1 MLNRNGD
8 LLIKKFNEY
17 LLPTIASTMSLLL
30 AAFVDGIIVSRML
43 GDNEFSAVNISE
55 PVVLF
60 MQALFFMFGL
70 GGMICISIAIGERKL
85 RKANALFTL
94 TLISAA
100 AVSAIVTILG
110 TVLRGSITDLLCN
123 EKGLKPLVDAYIKY
137 LFYGSFFMIFTPS
150 LMFIIRLDGMPKLA
164 SAVPVIANAV
174 NLACDLLLMGVFKMG
189 TDGAALA
196 TVIGYA
202 AAFAAELYYLMSKKR
217 SLRTVRLAA
226 DELKY
231 LGELITAAISSVI
244 NTVLLFFK
252 SVLLNRVVIRTGG
265 KDAIA
270 VFSVC
275 NFSLTFFS
283 MFVSGGSDTMTP
295 IISLLFGEKD
305 YRGMDIV
312 IKKTLRFV
320 VTCCAAL
327 TVFVWIFPELLLGLF
342 GVNSEAQL
350 GIGVPAVR
358 IFSASLIGMSVC
370 YVMMN
375 YFQSV
380 KQKSVSVMITL
391 LRGMALIIPLAY
403 GLSAAFGVNG
413 IWWAFLLTEVLT
425 AVILFAVCF
434 LISRAKNDKYSGV
447 LLHERI
453 PENEVWWDVSL
464 RPEQEQASGISR
476 QLEDLCLENKVE
488 KTKAARLGL
497 LAEEIVE
504 HIRLHNNGRKKPQI
518 DMICRIA
525 PAELILSVH
534 DNGETFDPSKTD
546 EDSEDTFTNLKMINS
561 IADDVTYSRAIGLNN
576 VLITLRRNSNA

>member
-1 MLNRNGD
+1 
-8 LLIKKFNEY
+8 
-17 LLPTIASTMSLLL
+17 
-30 AAFVDGIIVSRML
+30 
-43 GDNEFSAVNISE
+43 
-55 PVVLF
+55 
-60 MQALFFMFGL
+60 
-70 GGMICISIAIGERKL
+70 
-85 RKANALFTL
+85 
-94 TLISAA
+94 
-100 AVSAIVTILG
+100 
-110 TVLRGSITDLLCN
+110 
-123 EKGLKPLVDAYIKY
+123 
-137 LFYGSFFMIFTPS
+137 
-150 LMFIIRLDGMPKLA
+150 
-164 SAVPVIANAV
+164 
-174 NLACDLLLMGVFKMG
+174 
-189 TDGAALA
+189 
-196 TVIGYA
+196 
-202 AAFAAELYYLMSKKR
+202 
-217 SLRTVRLAA
+217 
-226 DELKY
+226 
-231 LGELITAAISSVI
+231 
-244 NTVLLFFK
+244 
-252 SVLLNRVVIRTGG
+252 
-265 KDAIA
+265 
-270 VFSVC
+270 
-275 NFSLTFFS
+275 
-283 MFVSGGSDTMTP
+283 
-295 IISLLFGEKD
+295 
-305 YRGMDIV
+305 
-312 IKKTLRFV
+312 
-320 VTCCAAL
+320 
-327 TVFVWIFPELLLGLF
+327 
-342 GVNSEAQL
+342 
-350 GIGVPAVR
+350 
-358 IFSASLIGMSVC
+358 MSVC

-476 QLEDLCLENKVE
+476 QLEDLCLENNVE